1 LSISFATNGCAVP
14 YLVLGTVLLLKT
26 FTRKLKNIYIMRKMN
41 KKTISPKG
49 NYKVPDCV
57 VTNVNLAVNVMS
69 GVLGSANAPGE
80 SLQESTDYT
89 YNY

>member
-1 LSISFATNGCAVP
+1 
-14 YLVLGTVLLLKT
+14 
-26 FTRKLKNIYIMRKMN
+26 MRKMN

-69 GVLGSANAPGE
+69 GVLGSANALGE